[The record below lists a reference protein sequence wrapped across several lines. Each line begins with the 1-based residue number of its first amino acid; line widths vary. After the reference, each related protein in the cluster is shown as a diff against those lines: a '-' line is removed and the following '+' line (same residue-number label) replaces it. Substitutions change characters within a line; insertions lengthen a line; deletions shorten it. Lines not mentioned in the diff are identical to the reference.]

1 MPRPM
6 TGLTMALVALLPA
19 VPAHSSE
26 RVTEPRPIQVAASNS
41 CRDNNPA
48 MADFTALQCVPQ
60 AGSSAQREPG
70 AGAAPPRA
78 NKPRKTKPKKG

>member
-1 MPRPM
+1 
-6 TGLTMALVALLPA
+6 
-19 VPAHSSE
+19 
-26 RVTEPRPIQVAASNS
+26 
-41 CRDNNPA
+41 